1 MEQDMRYI
9 YRVYQEGSFSKA
21 AEKLYL
27 TQPALSIAIKRVED
41 SIGAALF
48 DRNRHP
54 LELTEAG
61 RAYIRAIEQMRDLED
76 DLEREVSDLRDLKTG
91 KLLVGGTHYLNCYIL
106 AGILSRFSHKYP
118 RVHIGL
124 AEKGSDELITE
135 LEERRLDLTFSCD
148 PELIERFEHRPA
160 FQDMILLAVPKSFL
174 TGTEFE
180 KEALTAAQIMAG
192 KHLLPDCPKVP
203 LTRFQEMEF
212 ILLGP
217 GNNLYSRNLRM
228 FEQAGFTPKIKMT
241 LAQLVTAYRLADNA
255 MGITF
260 IADRMVRSPVS
271 NLMFFKIDS
280 ELAER
285 HFHILL
291 PKRNYTAYAVRA
303 FADYAVSE
311 LKNETQRFLHG
322 QSSQVYTKKT

>member
-41 SIGAALF
+41 TIGAALF
-48 DRNRHP
+48 DRSRHP

-61 RAYIRAIEQMRDLED
+61 RAYIRTIEQMSDLED
-76 DLEREVSDLRDLKTG
+76 DLEREISDLRDLKTG
-91 KLLVGGTHYLNCYIL
+91 KLLVGGTHYINCYIL
-106 AGILSRFSHKYP
+106 AGILSGFSRKYP
-118 RVHIGL
+118 GVHIEL
-124 AEKGSDELITE
+124 TEKGSDELIAD
-135 LEERRLDLTFSCD
+135 LEERKLDLTFSCD
-148 PELIERFEHRPA
+148 PELIARLEHRPA

-174 TGTEFE
+174 AHTELE
-180 KEALTAAQIMAG
+180 KSALTAAQVMSG

-203 LTRFQEMEF
+203 LTRFKEMEF

-217 GNNLYSRNLRM
+217 GNNLYSRNLHM
-228 FEQAGFTPKIKMT
+228 FDQAGFTPKIKMT
-241 LAQLVTAYRLADNA
+241 LSQLVTAYRLADNE

-271 NLMFFKIDS
+271 NLVFFKIDS
-280 ELAER
+280 ALAER

-291 PKRNYTAYAVRA
+291 PKRNYTAHAVRA
-303 FADYAVSE
+303 FADYAISALE
-311 LKNETQRFLHG
+311 NETGKFLGG
-322 QSSQVYTKKT
+322 QGYSR